1 MLRTEKIK
9 DYYKYLIYIFP
20 ALYLLLGFY
29 FRQVFG
35 DLSLRSIDPEY
46 IHFISALCVS
56 TGKFSQANIDHPGSV
71 LQLLLA
77 VVFRVVYFFRGHNLP
92 YFQDVISNSDLYLS
106 VGNLVITAIISIAM
120 LWAGKAVIKITD
132 NVLYALVIQTSPF
145 LLNIWYDI
153 IGRIYPELLFV
164 VPVFILQV
172 LLLREIYHQD
182 KNYKP
187 QIFLYAFAIAFGM
200 SLKMTFLP
208 FFVLP
213 LFLIKNIRNKLR
225 YLLYTIISFFLLS
238 LPVVFQL
245 NKFRHWM
252 ESIFIHSGAYEGG
265 NKNIIDPGLFVKN
278 FKTLLSSERDFFYA
292 AITLLV
298 LLIVLVI
305 SKRSK
310 RILLRISLGLTL
322 IFLGFVFI
330 VSKQY
335 AVRYFI
341 PALLFFPFM
350 LILLKEIVESYIGKK
365 IVRIVLSILLIII
378 IGYKLKQEV
387 PYMRVVSKSVSAQ
400 MAARIE
406 TRDVVKTLKKDSY
419 KIIVSQDYGSPFS
432 EYAIMYSFAMGG
444 KNWPGYKEKLNK
456 LYPDTYQYFTWDNTL
471 KYWGKGFNPNKI
483 IASGKPVYL
492 YLQKGNQT
500 LYDKTIHKLFQN
512 YKDFLVKKKLIF
524 KNPQNGEAI
533 LQIYFSKV
541 QPADSA
547 RHVVHKK

>member
-1 MLRTEKIK
+1 MLHTEKIK
-9 DYYKYLIYIFP
+9 NYYKYLIYIIP

-29 FRQVFG
+29 FRQIFG

-46 IHFISALCVS
+46 VHFISALCVS

-77 VVFRVVYFFRGHNLP
+77 VVFRVVYFFRANRLP
-92 YFQDVISNSDLYLS
+92 YFQDVISHSDLYLA
-106 VGNLVITAIISIAM
+106 VGNLVITVVISAAM
-120 LWAGKAVIKITD
+120 LLAGKAVKNITN
-132 NVLYALVIQTSPF
+132 NVLYAMVIQISP
-145 LLNIWYDI
+145 LLINVWYDI
-153 IGRIYPELLFV
+153 TGRIYPELLFV

-172 LLLREIYHQD
+172 LLLREIYRQD

-208 FFVLP
+208 FLVLP

-225 YLLYTIISFFLLS
+225 YLLYTILSFSLLS

-245 NKFRHWM
+245 NKFRIWM

-265 NKNIIDPGLFVKN
+265 SKNIIDSGLFVKN
-278 FKTLLSSERDFFYA
+278 FKTLVSSQHDFFYA
-292 AITLLV
+292 AILLFV
-298 LLIVLVI
+298 MLLALVI
-305 SKRSK
+305 TKRSK
-310 RILLRISLGLTL
+310 KILRRISLGLTIVFFGL
-322 IFLGFVFI
+322 IFI

-335 AVRYFI
+335 AIRYFL
-341 PALLFFPFM
+341 PALLFFPFV
-350 LILLKEIVESYIGKK
+350 LILNKEMIQSFFGKK
-365 IVRIVLSILLIII
+365 IVNIVLSILLIII
-378 IGYKLKQEV
+378 IGYKLKQEI
-387 PYMRVVSKSVSAQ
+387 PYMRVVSTSVSAQ

-406 TRDVVKTLKKDSY
+406 TRDVANTLKKDSY
-419 KIIVSQDYGSPFS
+419 KIIVSQDYGSPFH

-456 LYPDTYQYFTWDNTL
+456 LYPDTYQYFTWDNTI
-471 KYWGKGFNPNKI
+471 KYWGKAFNPNEI

-492 YLQKGNQT
+492 YLQKNKAE
-500 LYDKTIHKLFQN
+500 LYNRTIRKLFKN
-512 YKDFLVKKKLIF
+512 FKGFTVKKKLLF
-524 KNPQNGEAI
+524 ENPQNKEAI
-533 LQIYFSKV
+533 FQIYFSKV

-547 RHVVHKK
+547 RQVVHKK